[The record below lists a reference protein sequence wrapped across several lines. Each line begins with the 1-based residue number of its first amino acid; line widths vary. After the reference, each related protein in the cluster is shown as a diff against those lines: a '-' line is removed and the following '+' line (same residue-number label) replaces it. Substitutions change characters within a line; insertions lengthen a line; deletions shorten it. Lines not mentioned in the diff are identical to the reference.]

1 MIEIVRTDSAD
12 ADGGDST
19 PEAPATTS
27 VTVSLTNTSDSQ
39 PMTPPVVVLHN
50 APDADN
56 GVRLFEGGQPASDP
70 IIAIAENGNNTP
82 LVELLES
89 LEGGPVSTFAL
100 GFADPSAPGPL
111 LPGNT
116 ATVDLNLESEDQV
129 MSIVSMVVCTND
141 GFSGADSHTLSADAS
156 ETFTLPIYDAGSET
170 NVLTLNYWVPPCSPD
185 GASENI
191 TDDENGS
198 ITLHPGQSGSE
209 NPVFDFEAG
218 TGLLEVT
225 ITRN

>member
-1 MIEIVRTDSAD
+1 M
-12 ADGGDST
+12 
-19 PEAPATTS
+19 
-27 VTVSLTNTSDSQ
+27 
-39 PMTPPVVVLHN
+39 HN

-56 GVRLFEGGQPASDP
+56 GVRLFEAGQPAIEP
-70 IIAIAENGNNTP
+70 IIEIAENGNNAP

-89 LEGGPVSTFAL
+89 LEGGAVSAFAL
-100 GFADPSAPGPL
+100 GFADPAAPGPL

-116 ATVDLNLESEDQV
+116 ATVNLDLASEDQV

-141 GFSGADSHTLSADAS
+141 GFSGADSRTLSADAS
-156 ETFTLPIYDAGSET
+156 ETITLPVYDAGSET

-185 GASENI
+185 GVSENI

-198 ITLHPGQSGSE
+198 VTLHPGQSGSE
-209 NPVFDFEAG
+209 NPDFDFAPG

-225 ITRN
+225 ITRD